1 MPSLVGSEM
10 CIRDRRVGPTR
21 SRRIRHGGDSHP
33 EMPSSP
39 GNAGLARAHPL
50 TKTQAME
57 PSRQT
62 WSSHGPP
69 YPLGRWSCARTNEH
83 VAASKPRGGDTA
95 RRNSENIRISRAR
108 PDRRPVRL
116 ETRWRGRADVAWDW
130 NLTDLVGLGP
140 MILKIS
146 PAGPV
151 AGLARRRRLGPAR
164 PHLRELAPPAKSGR
178 K

>member
-1 MPSLVGSEM
+1 MS
-10 CIRDRRVGPTR
+10 
-21 SRRIRHGGDSHP
+21 
-33 EMPSSP
+33 SSP
-39 GNAGLARAHPL
+39 GSVGLARAHPL

-116 ETRWRGRADVAWDW
+116 ETRWRGRAEVAWDW
-130 NLTDLVGLGP
+130 NLRPGRAWARE
-140 MILKIS
+140 LKIS
-146 PAGPV
+146 PAGP
-151 AGLARRRRLGPAR
+151 GTGWARRRRLGLVPTSESWR
-164 PHLRELAPPAKSGR
+164 LPR
-178 K
+178 KPLDLKYWIF